1 MEENTI
7 SLKAELKPDENGK
20 PTLVVKSYQFTANNA
35 KDLCPSNNCIF
46 DITNSRLRPNYYP
59 SEPLDF
65 DVQFDGIL
73 KAIIIVTKNE
83 TKLFHMGIY
92 LEIFTSSTEIEGTM
106 MLKPG
111 IDTNI
116 KYIYKILGTLDL
128 HSEPQLLVIKGEFSK
143 KLS

>member
-7 SLKAELKPDENGK
+7 SLRAELKPDENEK
-20 PTLVVKSYQFTANNA
+20 HTLVVKSYQFTTNNA
-35 KDLCPSNNCIF
+35 KDLCHSNNCIF

-73 KAIIIVTKNE
+73 KVIIVTKNE

-92 LEIFTSSTEIEGTM
+92 IWKSSSSTEIEGTM
-106 MLKPG
+106 MLKPS

-116 KYIYKILGTLDL
+116 KYIYKIVGTLDL